1 MIKMRTFLTVAI
13 VLFCSLSS
21 FIDFSY
27 AQPMGLLTGFELE
40 KKLNEW
46 TSVTFLEEDE
56 TFADLCQQ
64 ISSSQSI
71 SIVLDRR
78 MDPGRQVTLPL
89 PISGSLSEVLQRVAS
104 DQQAVVDRLGDAFVI
119 VPEYRTQILRTLAAM
134 HEQNLKE
141 FVRKAPSQE
150 RSQWLTRLLRRSEYS
165 WRRLSEPRQLIE
177 SLAEEAEFAINNPDD
192 IPHDLW
198 RAHRVPATN
207 PIELISLFLF
217 QYDLSYQWEEDGSMT
232 IIPLPNQISVTK
244 KYRLPSAQIKTV
256 EERFQNDF
264 PAATFTARGSGNIEI
279 SGSAEL
285 HDAIQAW
292 QSGKSE
298 KESMGKVAWK
308 DKRYT
313 LKVERKSLSVVLAYL
328 KEAGLPVVYDLEA
341 MKARGVEVDR
351 LVTFETTQADAQE
364 LFEKICGPFR
374 LPFRITNEAILVDP
388 QD

>member
-1 MIKMRTFLTVAI
+1 MNLKTIYRCLIA
-13 VLFCSLSS
+13 LACSQSS
-21 FIDFSY
+21 FVDLSH
-27 AQPMGLLTGFELE
+27 AQPMGLFTGAELD
-40 KKLNEW
+40 KKLYEW
-46 TSVTFLEEDE
+46 TSVTFLEEDQ
-56 TFADLCQQ
+56 TFAELCEQ

-78 MDPGRQVTLPL
+78 IDPGRQITLPL
-89 PISGSLSEVLQRVAS
+89 PISGSLREVLQKVAS
-104 DQQAVVDRLGDAFVI
+104 DQQAVVNQLGDAFVI
-119 VPEYRTQILRTLAAM
+119 VPEYRAQILRTLAAM
-134 HEQNLKE
+134 HEENLKE

-150 RSQWLTRLLRRSEYS
+150 RSQWLTRLLRRKEYS

-177 SLAEEAEFAINNPDD
+177 SLAEEAEFAINNPEE

-198 RAHRVPATN
+198 RANRIPATN

-217 QYDLSYQWEEDGSMT
+217 QYDLSFQWETDGSMT
-232 IIPLPNQISVTK
+232 IIPLPDRIAVTK

-256 EERFQNDF
+256 EERFQKDF
-264 PAATFTARGSGNIEI
+264 PAATYTARGSGNIEI
-279 SGSAEL
+279 TGSAEL
-285 HDAIQAW
+285 HDAINAW
-292 QSGKSE
+292 QSGKPE
-298 KESMGKVAWK
+298 KESMGKIAWK

-351 LVTFETTQADAQE
+351 LVTFEATQADAQE

-374 LPFRITNEAILVDP
+374 LPFRVTDEGILVDP